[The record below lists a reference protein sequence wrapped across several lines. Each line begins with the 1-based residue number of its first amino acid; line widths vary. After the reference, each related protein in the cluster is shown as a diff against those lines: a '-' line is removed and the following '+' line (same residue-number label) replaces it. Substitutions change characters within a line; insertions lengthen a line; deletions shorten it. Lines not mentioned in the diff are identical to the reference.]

1 MTTTLTTIDWAA
13 LLLTPQTRWY
23 LDRGQ
28 WDHRDPWEPGQCVWQ
43 ESCPNQV
50 IAYIEYQVAASP
62 SDPHETGF
70 YADELV
76 CANHLADL
84 IAYALDSPGGNPLVA
99 ETVVEVGVDPAY
111 LRLMGVDPAVVAR
124 FNDGAMGCGL

>member
-1 MTTTLTTIDWAA
+1 MTTTLTTIDWPR

-23 LDRGQ
+23 LDRE
-28 WDHRDPWEPGQCVWQ
+28 PWECGQCVWQ

-76 CANHLADL
+76 CAKHLADF
-84 IAYALDSPGGNPLVA
+84 IAYVLHVPGCNPLVDG
-99 ETVVEVGVDPAY
+99 TVVEVGVDPAL
-111 LRLMGVDPAVVAR
+111 LRLTGVDPAVVAR
-124 FNDGAMGCGL
+124 FNDHALGCAA